1 MPRLGRAEVFA
12 PDEIATL
19 HVMARVVRRCFL
31 LGNDPLTGKNFDH
44 RKLWIEDQLVRLSAD
59 FGIDLLCF
67 AIMSN
72 HFHLILR
79 SRPDVVAAWD
89 DTEVA
94 RRWLMLCP
102 IRQRKDILEEAPK
115 PTEAELNSIRND
127 PDKLAT
133 IRTRL
138 SDVSWWMRLLCQNI
152 GRRANRDDGEI
163 GRFFQGRYKAVR
175 LLDDAAVLSCSA
187 YVDLNLIRAAMAETL
202 EASHHTSAQRRI
214 QAQRLEMNQLK
225 SPENSP
231 ERSSASS
238 PSQPPSSL
246 PSQSVSPITVDE
258 GHDTERQIPQLLT
271 RRALSP
277 DRMLSPVQINEHSD
291 ALGACPSS
299 SPSRCSDK
307 GFLNLSTPE
316 YLALLDWTAR
326 YIAPGKLGV
335 TPVNVPPIL
344 DRWQLS
350 GETWCGLVSGFGK
363 LFHTVA
369 GRAGTIDATR
379 TGRRQRRHHMR
390 RDARELLST

>member
-31 LGNDPLTGKNFDH
+31 LGNDPLTGKNYDH
-44 RKLWIEDQLVRLSAD
+44 RKLWIEEQLVRLSAN
-59 FGIDLLCF
+59 FSIDLLCF

-79 SRPDVVAAWD
+79 SRPDIVATWD

-102 IRQRKDILEEAPK
+102 IRKRKDILDEAPE

-127 PDKLAT
+127 PDKLAE

-152 GRRANRDDGEI
+152 GRRANRDDGEV

-187 YVDLNLIRAAMAETL
+187 YVDLNLIRAALAETL

-214 QAQRLEMNQLK
+214 QALLLEADELK
-225 SPENSP
+225 
-231 ERSSASS
+231 
-238 PSQPPSSL
+238 L
-246 PSQSVSPITVDE
+246 
-258 GHDTERQIPQLLT
+258 
-271 RRALSP
+271 
-277 DRMLSPVQINEHSD
+277 
-291 ALGACPSS
+291 
-299 SPSRCSDK
+299 
-307 GFLNLSTPE
+307 
-316 YLALLDWTAR
+316 
-326 YIAPGKLGV
+326 
-335 TPVNVPPIL
+335 
-344 DRWQLS
+344 
-350 GETWCGLVSGFGK
+350 
-363 LFHTVA
+363 
-369 GRAGTIDATR
+369 
-379 TGRRQRRHHMR
+379 RRQ
-390 RDARELLST
+390 ARELLSI